1 MGTSFLVSVKSLVRT
16 PSVIVW
22 VLAFPLIMSAIF
34 LFMFSG
40 MRTDG
45 VVDPVPVAL
54 VAPVDEKDDASAG
67 SFTQVVD
74 ALAEPG
80 EDRLLDLR
88 RVRTADEAEVLLASG
103 EIDGYFEIASDGAPA
118 LTVGS
123 AYTLS
128 SADGASAVNRTI
140 LETVASS
147 YVQSRALLEEVARRD
162 PAALADPA
170 AVADALG
177 IQVDVEQVQIT
188 HARPEEIVRYYYAL
202 LGMGAL
208 MASQAGMLAVAYA
221 QPGVSALGARQAVS
235 GTSRLRQLA
244 GCALGAWAVST
255 VALTLAFAFL
265 RLVAGVDFGGREGLA
280 LVAVAVCALLA
291 TALGACVG
299 ALPLSAGIS
308 ARSGIL
314 TALTCVL
321 SLFAGLYGTAAMEL
335 ADNLAHTLPWTSW
348 VNPTK
353 LVCDTFYALYYYT
366 SLAPFAA
373 RLAACVAGALALL
386 AVAGAIFRRQSYE
399 HL

>member
-54 VAPVDEKDDASAG
+54 VTPAGEKDGAPAG
-67 SFTQVVD
+67 SFEQVVD

-80 EDRLLDLR
+80 EGQLLDLR
-88 RVRTADEAEVLLASG
+88 RVETAAEAADLLAAG
-103 EIDGYFEIASDGAPA
+103 EVDGYFELADDGAPA

-123 AYTLS
+123 AYTLA

-140 LETVASS
+140 LESVASS

-177 IQVDVEQVQIT
+177 IQVAVEQVQIT

-208 MASQAGMLAVAYA
+208 MASQAGMLAVAQA
-221 QPGVSALGARQAVS
+221 QPGVSALGARRAVS

-244 GCALGAWAVST
+244 GCVLGAWAVST

-265 RLVAGVDFGGREGLA
+265 RLVVGVDFGGREGLA
-280 LVAVAVCALLA
+280 LVSVAVCALLA

-348 VNPTK
+348 VNPAK

>member
-54 VAPVDEKDDASAG
+54 VTPAGEKDGAPAG
-67 SFTQVVD
+67 SFEQVVD

-80 EDRLLDLR
+80 EGQLLDLR
-88 RVRTADEAEVLLASG
+88 RVETAAEAADLLAAG
-103 EIDGYFEIASDGAPA
+103 EVDGYFELADDGAPA

-123 AYTLS
+123 AYTLA
-128 SADGASAVNRTI
+128 SADGATAVNRTI

-147 YVQSRALLEEVARRD
+147 YVQSRALLEEVAQRD
-162 PAALADPA
+162 SAALADPA

-177 IQVDVEQVQIT
+177 TQVDVEQTQIT

-208 MASQAGMLAVAYA
+208 MASQAGMLAVAQA
-221 QPGVSALGARQAVS
+221 QPGVSALGARRAVS

-244 GCALGAWAVST
+244 GCVLGAWAVST

-265 RLVAGVDFGGREGLA
+265 RLVVGVDFGGREGLA
-280 LVAVAVCALLA
+280 LVSVAVCALLA

-299 ALPLSAGIS
+299 ALPIPAGIS

-348 VNPTK
+348 VNPAK

>member
-54 VAPVDEKDDASAG
+54 VAPADEKDDASAG
-67 SFTQVVD
+67 SFTQVVK

-80 EDRLLDLR
+80 EDQLLDLR
-88 RVRTADEAEVLLASG
+88 RVGTADEAEVLLASG
-103 EIDGYFEIASDGAPA
+103 EIDGYFEISSDGAPA
-118 LTVGS
+118 LAVGS
-123 AYTLS
+123 AYTLA

-147 YVQSRALLEEVARRD
+147 YVQSRALLEEVAQRD

-170 AVADALG
+170 AVTDALG
-177 IQVDVEQVQIT
+177 IQVAVERVQIT

-202 LGMGAL
+202 LGMSTL

-221 QPGVSALGARQAVS
+221 QPGVSALGARRAVS

-321 SLFAGLYGTAAMEL
+321 SLFAGLYGTTAMEL

-348 VNPTK
+348 MNPTK

>member
-54 VAPVDEKDDASAG
+54 VAPAGEKDDAPAG
-67 SFTQVVD
+67 SFTQVAE

-80 EDRLLDLR
+80 EDQLLDLR
-88 RVRTADEAEVLLASG
+88 RVGTADEAEVLLSSG

-128 SADGASAVNRTI
+128 SADGETAVNRTI

-221 QPGVSALGARQAVS
+221 QPGVSALGARRAVS

-244 GCALGAWAVST
+244 GCVLGAWAVST

-280 LVAVAVCALLA
+280 LVSVAVCALLA

>member
-54 VAPVDEKDDASAG
+54 VTPAGEKDGAPAG
-67 SFTQVVD
+67 SFEQVVD

-80 EDRLLDLR
+80 EGQLLDLR
-88 RVRTADEAEVLLASG
+88 RVETAAEAADLLAAG
-103 EIDGYFEIASDGAPA
+103 EVDGYFELADDGAPA

-123 AYTLS
+123 AYTLA

-140 LETVASS
+140 LESVASS

-162 PAALADPA
+162 PAALANPA

-177 IQVDVEQVQIT
+177 IQVAVEQVQIT

-221 QPGVSALGARQAVS
+221 QPGVSALGARRAVS

-244 GCALGAWAVST
+244 GCVLGAWAVST
-255 VALTLAFAFL
+255 VALTLAFVFL
-265 RLVAGVDFGGREGLA
+265 RLVVGVDFGGREGLA

-299 ALPLSAGIS
+299 ALPIPAGIS

-335 ADNLAHTLPWTSW
+335 ADNLARALPWTSW

-373 RLAACVAGALALL
+373 RVAACVAGALALL

>member
-1 MGTSFLVSVKSLVRT
+1 MGSSFVVSVKSLVRT

-22 VLAFPLIMSAIF
+22 VLAFPLIMSVIF

-45 VVDPVPVAL
+45 LVDPVPVAL
-54 VAPVDEKDDASAG
+54 VAPADEKDDASAG
-67 SFTQVVD
+67 SFTQVAE

-80 EDRLLDLR
+80 KDQLLDLR
-88 RVRTADEAEVLLASG
+88 RVGTADEAEVLLASG

-123 AYTLS
+123 AYTLA

-147 YVQSRALLEEVARRD
+147 YVQSRALLEEVAQRD
-162 PAALADPA
+162 PAALVDPA
-170 AVADALG
+170 AVTDALG
-177 IQVDVEQVQIT
+177 IQVAVERVQIT

-202 LGMGAL
+202 LGMSTL

-221 QPGVSALGARQAVS
+221 QPGVSALGARRAVS

-255 VALTLAFAFL
+255 VTLTLAFAFL

>member
-1 MGTSFLVSVKSLVRT
+1 MGSSFLVSVKSLVRT

-22 VLAFPLIMSAIF
+22 VLAFPLIMSVIF

-45 VVDPVPVAL
+45 LVDPVPVAL
-54 VAPVDEKDDASAG
+54 VAPADEKDDASAG
-67 SFTQVVD
+67 SFTQVAE

-80 EDRLLDLR
+80 KDQLLDLR
-88 RVRTADEAEVLLASG
+88 RVGTADEAEVLLASG

-123 AYTLS
+123 AYTLA

-147 YVQSRALLEEVARRD
+147 YVQSRALLEEVAQRD

-170 AVADALG
+170 AVTDALG
-177 IQVDVEQVQIT
+177 IQVAVERVQIT

-202 LGMGAL
+202 LGMSTL

-221 QPGVSALGARQAVS
+221 QPGVSALGARRAVS

-255 VALTLAFAFL
+255 VTLTLAFAFL

>member
-54 VAPVDEKDDASAG
+54 VTPAGEKDGAPAG
-67 SFTQVVD
+67 SFEQVVD

-80 EDRLLDLR
+80 EGQLLDLR
-88 RVRTADEAEVLLASG
+88 RVETAAEAADLLAAG
-103 EIDGYFEIASDGAPA
+103 EVDGYFELADDGAPA

-123 AYTLS
+123 AYTLA
-128 SADGASAVNRTI
+128 SADGQTAVNRTI

-147 YVQSRALLEEVARRD
+147 YVQSRALLEEVAQRD
-162 PAALADPA
+162 SAALADPA

-177 IQVDVEQVQIT
+177 TQVDVEQTQIT

-208 MASQAGMLAVAYA
+208 MATQAGMLAVAQA
-221 QPGVSALGARQAVS
+221 QPGVSALGARRAVS

-244 GCALGAWAVST
+244 GCVLGAWAVST

-265 RLVAGVDFGGREGLA
+265 RLVVGVDFGGREGLA
-280 LVAVAVCALLA
+280 LVSVAVCALLA

-348 VNPTK
+348 VNPAK

>member
-54 VAPVDEKDDASAG
+54 VAPADEKDDASAG
-67 SFTQVVD
+67 SFTQVVK

-80 EDRLLDLR
+80 EDQLLDLR
-88 RVRTADEAEVLLASG
+88 RVGTADEAEVLLASG
-103 EIDGYFEIASDGAPA
+103 EIDGYFEISSDGAPA
-118 LTVGS
+118 LAVGS
-123 AYTLS
+123 AYTLA

-147 YVQSRALLEEVARRD
+147 YVQSRALLEEVAQRD

-170 AVADALG
+170 AVTDALG
-177 IQVDVEQVQIT
+177 IQVAVERVQIT

-202 LGMGAL
+202 LGMSTL

-221 QPGVSALGARQAVS
+221 QPGVSALGARRAVS

-321 SLFAGLYGTAAMEL
+321 SLFAGLYGTTAMEL

-373 RLAACVAGALALL
+373 RFAACVAAALALL

>member
-54 VAPVDEKDDASAG
+54 VTPAGEKDGAPAG
-67 SFTQVVD
+67 SFEQVVD

-80 EDRLLDLR
+80 KGQLLDLR
-88 RVRTADEAEVLLASG
+88 RVETAAEAADLLAAG
-103 EIDGYFEIASDGAPA
+103 EVDGYFELADDGAPA

-123 AYTLS
+123 AYTLA

-140 LETVASS
+140 LESVASS

-177 IQVDVEQVQIT
+177 IQVAVEQVQIT

-221 QPGVSALGARQAVS
+221 QPGVSALGARRAVS

-244 GCALGAWAVST
+244 GCVLGAWAVST
-255 VALTLAFAFL
+255 VALTLAFVFL
-265 RLVAGVDFGGREGLA
+265 HLVVGVDFGGREGLA

-291 TALGACVG
+291 TALGACGG
-299 ALPLSAGIS
+299 ALPIPAGIS

-335 ADNLAHTLPWTSW
+335 ADNLSRALPWTSW

-373 RLAACVAGALALL
+373 RVAACVAGALALL

>member
-54 VAPVDEKDDASAG
+54 VTPAGEKDGAPAG
-67 SFTQVVD
+67 SFEQVVD

-80 EDRLLDLR
+80 EGQLLDLR
-88 RVRTADEAEVLLASG
+88 RVETAAEAADLLAAG
-103 EIDGYFEIASDGAPA
+103 EVDGYFELAPDGTPA

-128 SADGASAVNRTI
+128 SADGATAVNRTI

-147 YVQSRALLEEVARRD
+147 YVQSRALLEEVGRHD
-162 PAALADPA
+162 PAALADPG

-177 IQVDVEQVQIT
+177 IQVAVEQVQIT

-221 QPGVSALGARQAVS
+221 QPGVSALGARRAVS
-235 GTSRLRQLA
+235 GTSCLRQLA
-244 GCALGAWAVST
+244 GCVLGAWAVST

-265 RLVAGVDFGGREGLA
+265 RLVVGVDFGGREGLA
-280 LVAVAVCALLA
+280 LVSVAVCALLA

-299 ALPLSAGIS
+299 ALPIPAGIS

-348 VNPTK
+348 VNPAK

>member
-54 VAPVDEKDDASAG
+54 VAPADEKDDASAG
-67 SFTQVVD
+67 SFTQVAE

-80 EDRLLDLR
+80 KDQLLDLR
-88 RVRTADEAEVLLASG
+88 RVGTADEAESLLASG

-123 AYTLS
+123 AYTLA

-147 YVQSRALLEEVARRD
+147 YVQSRALLEEVAQRD

-170 AVADALG
+170 AVTDALG
-177 IQVDVEQVQIT
+177 IQVAVERVQIT

-202 LGMGAL
+202 LGMSTL

-221 QPGVSALGARQAVS
+221 QPGVSALGARRAVS

-255 VALTLAFAFL
+255 VTLTLAFAFL

>member
-54 VAPVDEKDDASAG
+54 VTPAAEKDGAPAG
-67 SFTQVVD
+67 SFEQVVD

-80 EDRLLDLR
+80 EDQLLDLR
-88 RVRTADEAEVLLASG
+88 RVETAGEAEDLLAAG
-103 EIDGYFEIASDGAPA
+103 EIDGYFELALDGTPA

-123 AYTLS
+123 AYTLA

-147 YVQSRALLEEVARRD
+147 YVQSRALLEEVAQRD

-170 AVADALG
+170 AVTDALG
-177 IQVDVEQVQIT
+177 IQVAVERVQIT

-202 LGMGAL
+202 LGMSTL

-221 QPGVSALGARQAVS
+221 QPGVSALGARRAVS

-244 GCALGAWAVST
+244 GCVLGAWAVST

-280 LVAVAVCALLA
+280 LVSVAVCALLA

>member
-54 VAPVDEKDDASAG
+54 VTPAAEKDGAPAG
-67 SFTQVVD
+67 SFEQVVD

-80 EDRLLDLR
+80 EDQLLDLR
-88 RVRTADEAEVLLASG
+88 RVETAGEAEDLLAAG
-103 EIDGYFEIASDGAPA
+103 EIDGYFELALDGTPA

-128 SADGASAVNRTI
+128 SADGETAVNRTI

-202 LGMGAL
+202 LGMSTL

-221 QPGVSALGARQAVS
+221 QPGVSALGARRAVS

-244 GCALGAWAVST
+244 GCVLGAWAVST

>member
-1 MGTSFLVSVKSLVRT
+1 MGSSFVVSVKSLVRT

-22 VLAFPLIMSAIF
+22 VLAFPLIMSVIF

-45 VVDPVPVAL
+45 LVDPVPVAL
-54 VAPVDEKDDASAG
+54 VAPADEKDDASAG
-67 SFTQVVD
+67 SFTQAAE

-80 EDRLLDLR
+80 KDQLLDLR
-88 RVRTADEAEVLLASG
+88 RVGTADEAEVLLASG

-123 AYTLS
+123 AYTLA

-147 YVQSRALLEEVARRD
+147 YVQSRALLEEVAQRD

-170 AVADALG
+170 AVTDALG
-177 IQVDVEQVQIT
+177 IQVAVERVQIT

-202 LGMGAL
+202 LGMSTL

-221 QPGVSALGARQAVS
+221 QPGVSALGARRAVS

-255 VALTLAFAFL
+255 VTLTLAFAFL

>member
-45 VVDPVPVAL
+45 AMDPVPVAL
-54 VAPVDEKDDASAG
+54 VTPAAEKDDAPAG
-67 SFTQVVD
+67 SFTQVAE

-80 EDRLLDLR
+80 EDQLLDLR
-88 RVRTADEAEVLLASG
+88 RVGTADEAEVLLSSG
-103 EIDGYFEIASDGAPA
+103 EIDGYFEIASDGTPA

-128 SADGASAVNRTI
+128 SADGETAVNRTI

-221 QPGVSALGARQAVS
+221 QPGVSALGARRAVS

-244 GCALGAWAVST
+244 GCVLGAWAVST

>member
-1 MGTSFLVSVKSLVRT
+1 MGSSFVVSVKSLVRT

-22 VLAFPLIMSAIF
+22 VLAFPLIMSVIF

-45 VVDPVPVAL
+45 LVDPVPVAL
-54 VAPVDEKDDASAG
+54 VAPADEKDDASAG
-67 SFTQVVD
+67 SFTQVAE

-80 EDRLLDLR
+80 KDQLLDLR
-88 RVRTADEAEVLLASG
+88 RVGTADEAEVLLASG

-123 AYTLS
+123 AYTLA

-147 YVQSRALLEEVARRD
+147 YVQSRALLEEVAQRD
-162 PAALADPA
+162 PAALAGPA
-170 AVADALG
+170 AVTDALG
-177 IQVDVEQVQIT
+177 IQVAVERVQIT

-202 LGMGAL
+202 LGMSTL

-221 QPGVSALGARQAVS
+221 QPGVSALGARRAVS

-255 VALTLAFAFL
+255 VTLTLAFAFL

>member
-1 MGTSFLVSVKSLVRT
+1 MGTSFLVSIKSLVRT

-54 VAPVDEKDDASAG
+54 VTPAGEKDGAPAG
-67 SFTQVVD
+67 SFEQVVD

-80 EDRLLDLR
+80 EGQLLDLR
-88 RVRTADEAEVLLASG
+88 RVETAAEAADLLAAG
-103 EIDGYFEIASDGAPA
+103 EVDGYFELADDGAPA

-128 SADGASAVNRTI
+128 SADGQTAVNRTI

-221 QPGVSALGARQAVS
+221 QPGVSALGARRAVS

-244 GCALGAWAVST
+244 GCVLGAWAVST

-265 RLVAGVDFGGREGLA
+265 RLVVGVDFGGREGLA
-280 LVAVAVCALLA
+280 LVSVAVCALLA

>member
-54 VAPVDEKDDASAG
+54 VTPAGEKDGAPAG
-67 SFTQVVD
+67 SFEQVVD

-80 EDRLLDLR
+80 EGQLLDLR
-88 RVRTADEAEVLLASG
+88 RVETAAEAADLLAAG
-103 EIDGYFEIASDGAPA
+103 EVDGYFEIASDGMPA

-128 SADGASAVNRTI
+128 SADGQTAVNRTI

-147 YVQSRALLEEVARRD
+147 YVQSRALLEEVGRRD
-162 PAALADPA
+162 PAALADPG

-177 IQVDVEQVQIT
+177 IQVAVEQVQIT

-208 MASQAGMLAVAYA
+208 MASQAGMLAVAQA
-221 QPGVSALGARQAVS
+221 QPGVSALGARRAVS

-244 GCALGAWAVST
+244 GCVLGAWAVST

-265 RLVAGVDFGGREGLA
+265 RLVVGVDFGGREGLA
-280 LVAVAVCALLA
+280 LVSVAVCALLA

-299 ALPLSAGIS
+299 ALPIPAGIS

-348 VNPTK
+348 VNPAK

>member
-54 VAPVDEKDDASAG
+54 VTPAGEKDGAPAG
-67 SFTQVVD
+67 SFEQVVD

-80 EDRLLDLR
+80 EGQLLDLR
-88 RVRTADEAEVLLASG
+88 RVETAAEAADLLAAG
-103 EIDGYFEIASDGAPA
+103 EVDGYFELADDGAPA

-123 AYTLS
+123 AYTLA

-140 LETVASS
+140 LESVASS

-177 IQVDVEQVQIT
+177 IQVAVEQVQIT

-221 QPGVSALGARQAVS
+221 QPGVSALGARRAVS

-244 GCALGAWAVST
+244 GCVLGAWAVST

-265 RLVAGVDFGGREGLA
+265 RLVVGVDFGGREGLA
-280 LVAVAVCALLA
+280 LVSVAVCALLA

-299 ALPLSAGIS
+299 ALPIPAGIS

-348 VNPTK
+348 VNPAK

>member
-54 VAPVDEKDDASAG
+54 VTPAGEKDGAPAG
-67 SFTQVVD
+67 SFEQVVD

-80 EDRLLDLR
+80 EGQLLDLR
-88 RVRTADEAEVLLASG
+88 RVETAAEAADLLAAG
-103 EIDGYFEIASDGAPA
+103 EVDGYFEIASDGMPA

-128 SADGASAVNRTI
+128 SADGQTAVNRTI

-147 YVQSRALLEEVARRD
+147 YVQSRALLEEVGRHD
-162 PAALADPA
+162 PAALADPG

-177 IQVDVEQVQIT
+177 IQVAVEQVQIT

-208 MASQAGMLAVAYA
+208 MASQAGMLAVAQA
-221 QPGVSALGARQAVS
+221 QPGVSALGARRAVS

-244 GCALGAWAVST
+244 GCVLGAWAVST

-265 RLVAGVDFGGREGLA
+265 RLVVGVDFGGREGLA
-280 LVAVAVCALLA
+280 LVSVAVCALLA

-299 ALPLSAGIS
+299 ALPIPAGIS

-348 VNPTK
+348 VNPAK

>member
-54 VAPVDEKDDASAG
+54 VAPADEKDDASAG
-67 SFTQVVD
+67 SFTQVVK

-80 EDRLLDLR
+80 EDQLLDLR
-88 RVRTADEAEVLLASG
+88 RVGTADEAEVLLASG
-103 EIDGYFEIASDGAPA
+103 EIDGYFEISSDGAPA
-118 LTVGS
+118 LAVGS
-123 AYTLS
+123 AYTLA

-147 YVQSRALLEEVARRD
+147 YVQSRALLEEVAQRD

-170 AVADALG
+170 AVTDALG
-177 IQVDVEQVQIT
+177 IQVAVERVQIT

-202 LGMGAL
+202 LGMSTL

-221 QPGVSALGARQAVS
+221 QPGVSALGARRAVS

-321 SLFAGLYGTAAMEL
+321 SLFAGLYGTTAMEL

-348 VNPTK
+348 MNPTK

-373 RLAACVAGALALL
+373 RLAACMAGALALL

>member
-54 VAPVDEKDDASAG
+54 VAPADEKDDASAG
-67 SFTQVVD
+67 SFTQVVK

-80 EDRLLDLR
+80 EDQLLDLR
-88 RVRTADEAEVLLASG
+88 RVGTADEAEVLLASG
-103 EIDGYFEIASDGAPA
+103 EIDGYFEISSDGAPA
-118 LTVGS
+118 LAVGS
-123 AYTLS
+123 AYTLA

-147 YVQSRALLEEVARRD
+147 YVQSRALLEEVAQRD

-170 AVADALG
+170 AVTDALG
-177 IQVDVEQVQIT
+177 IQVAVERVQIT

-202 LGMGAL
+202 LGMSTL

-221 QPGVSALGARQAVS
+221 QPGVSALGARRAVS

-321 SLFAGLYGTAAMEL
+321 SLFAGLYGTTAMEL

-373 RLAACVAGALALL
+373 RVAACVAGALALL

>member
-54 VAPVDEKDDASAG
+54 VTPAGEKDGAPAG
-67 SFTQVVD
+67 SFEQVVD

-80 EDRLLDLR
+80 EGQLLDLR
-88 RVRTADEAEVLLASG
+88 RVETAAEAADLLAAG
-103 EIDGYFEIASDGAPA
+103 EVDGYFELADDGAPA

-123 AYTLS
+123 AYTLA

-140 LETVASS
+140 LESVASS

-177 IQVDVEQVQIT
+177 IQVAVEQVQIT

-221 QPGVSALGARQAVS
+221 QPGVSALGARRAVS

-244 GCALGAWAVST
+244 GCVLGAWAVST

-265 RLVAGVDFGGREGLA
+265 RLVVGVDFGGREGLA
-280 LVAVAVCALLA
+280 LVSVAVCALLA

-348 VNPTK
+348 VNPAK

>member
-54 VAPVDEKDDASAG
+54 VTPAGEKDGAPAG
-67 SFTQVVD
+67 SFEQVVD

-80 EDRLLDLR
+80 EGQLLDLR
-88 RVRTADEAEVLLASG
+88 RVETAAEAADLLAAG
-103 EIDGYFEIASDGAPA
+103 EVDGYFELADDGAPA

-123 AYTLS
+123 AYTLA
-128 SADGASAVNRTI
+128 SADGQTAVNRTI

-147 YVQSRALLEEVARRD
+147 YVQSRALLEEVAQRD
-162 PAALADPA
+162 SAALADPA

-177 IQVDVEQVQIT
+177 TQVDVEQTQIT

-208 MASQAGMLAVAYA
+208 MATQAGMLAVAQA
-221 QPGVSALGARQAVS
+221 QPGVSALGARRAVS

-244 GCALGAWAVST
+244 GCVLGAWAVST

-265 RLVAGVDFGGREGLA
+265 RLVVGVDFGGREGLA
-280 LVAVAVCALLA
+280 LVSVAVCALLA

>member
-54 VAPVDEKDDASAG
+54 VTPAVEKDDAPAG
-67 SFTQVVD
+67 SFTQVAE

-80 EDRLLDLR
+80 EDQLLDLR
-88 RVRTADEAEVLLASG
+88 RVGTADEAEVLLASG

-123 AYTLS
+123 AYTLA

-147 YVQSRALLEEVARRD
+147 YVQSRALLEEVAQRD

-170 AVADALG
+170 AVTDALG
-177 IQVDVEQVQIT
+177 IQVAVERVQIT

-202 LGMGAL
+202 LGMSTL

-221 QPGVSALGARQAVS
+221 QPGVSALGARRAVS

>member
-88 RVRTADEAEVLLASG
+88 RVGTADEAEVLLASG

-123 AYTLS
+123 AYTLA

-147 YVQSRALLEEVARRD
+147 YVQSRALLEEVAQRD
-162 PAALADPA
+162 SAALADPA

-177 IQVDVEQVQIT
+177 IHVAVEQAQIT

-202 LGMGAL
+202 LGMSTL

-221 QPGVSALGARQAVS
+221 QPGVSALGARRAVS

-280 LVAVAVCALLA
+280 IVAVAVCALLA

>member
-54 VAPVDEKDDASAG
+54 VAPADEKDDASAG
-67 SFTQVVD
+67 SFTQVAE

-80 EDRLLDLR
+80 KDQLLDLR
-88 RVRTADEAEVLLASG
+88 RVGTADEAEVLLASG

-123 AYTLS
+123 AYTLA

-147 YVQSRALLEEVARRD
+147 YVQSRALLEEVAQRN

-170 AVADALG
+170 AVTDALG
-177 IQVDVEQVQIT
+177 IQVAVERVQIT

-202 LGMGAL
+202 LGMSTL

-221 QPGVSALGARQAVS
+221 QPGVSALGARRAVS

-255 VALTLAFAFL
+255 VTLTLAFAFL
-265 RLVAGVDFGGREGLA
+265 RLVAGVDFGSREGLA

>member
-123 AYTLS
+123 AYTLA
-128 SADGASAVNRTI
+128 SADGATAVNRTI

-147 YVQSRALLEEVARRD
+147 YVQSRALLEEVAQRD
-162 PAALADPA
+162 SAALADPA
-170 AVADALG
+170 SVTDALG
-177 IQVDVEQVQIT
+177 IQVAVERVQIT

-208 MASQAGMLAVAYA
+208 MATQAGMLAVAQA
-221 QPGVSALGARQAVS
+221 QPGVSALGARRAVS

-244 GCALGAWAVST
+244 GCVLGAWAVST

-265 RLVAGVDFGGREGLA
+265 RLVVGVDFGGREGLA

-314 TALTCVL
+314 MALTCVL

-348 VNPTK
+348 VNPAK

>member
-88 RVRTADEAEVLLASG
+88 RVGTADEAEVLLASG

-123 AYTLS
+123 AYTLA
-128 SADGASAVNRTI
+128 SADGATAVNRTI

-147 YVQSRALLEEVARRD
+147 YVQSRALLEEVAQRD
-162 PAALADPA
+162 SAALADPA

-177 IQVDVEQVQIT
+177 IHVAVEQAQIT

-202 LGMGAL
+202 LGMSTL

-221 QPGVSALGARQAVS
+221 QPGVSALGARRAVS

-348 VNPTK
+348 VNPAK

>member
-54 VAPVDEKDDASAG
+54 VTPAGEKDGAPAG
-67 SFTQVVD
+67 SFEQVVD
-74 ALAEPG
+74 APAEPG
-80 EDRLLDLR
+80 EGQLLDLR
-88 RVRTADEAEVLLASG
+88 RVETAAEAADLLAAG
-103 EIDGYFEIASDGAPA
+103 EVDGYFEIASDGMPA

-128 SADGASAVNRTI
+128 SADGATAVNRTI

-147 YVQSRALLEEVARRD
+147 YVQSRALLEEVAQRD

-170 AVADALG
+170 AVTDALG
-177 IQVDVEQVQIT
+177 IQVAVEQVQIT
-188 HARPEEIVRYYYAL
+188 
-202 LGMGAL
+202 
-208 MASQAGMLAVAYA
+208 ASQAGMLAVAQA
-221 QPGVSALGARQAVS
+221 QPGVSALGARRAVS

-244 GCALGAWAVST
+244 GCVLGAWAVST

-265 RLVAGVDFGGREGLA
+265 RLVVGVDFGGREGLA
-280 LVAVAVCALLA
+280 LVSVAVCALLA

-348 VNPTK
+348 VNPAK

>member
-123 AYTLS
+123 AYTLA

-147 YVQSRALLEEVARRD
+147 YVQSRALLEEVAQRD
-162 PAALADPA
+162 SAALADPA

-177 IQVDVEQVQIT
+177 IHVAVEQAQIT

-202 LGMGAL
+202 LGMSTL
-208 MASQAGMLAVAYA
+208 MASQAGMLAVAQA
-221 QPGVSALGARQAVS
+221 QPGVSALGARRAVS

>member
-54 VAPVDEKDDASAG
+54 VAPADEKDDAPAG
-67 SFTQVVD
+67 SFTQVVK

-80 EDRLLDLR
+80 EDQLLDLR
-88 RVRTADEAEVLLASG
+88 RVGTADEAEVLLASG
-103 EIDGYFEIASDGAPA
+103 EIDGYFEISSDGAPA
-118 LTVGS
+118 LAVGS
-123 AYTLS
+123 AYTLA

-147 YVQSRALLEEVARRD
+147 YVQSRALLEEVAQRD

-170 AVADALG
+170 AVTDALG
-177 IQVDVEQVQIT
+177 IQVAVERVQIT

-202 LGMGAL
+202 LGMSTL

-221 QPGVSALGARQAVS
+221 QPGVSALGARRAVS

-321 SLFAGLYGTAAMEL
+321 SLFAGLYGTTAMEL

-348 VNPTK
+348 MNPTK

-373 RLAACVAGALALL
+373 RLAACMAGALALL

>member
-40 MRTDG
+40 MRTDD

-54 VAPVDEKDDASAG
+54 VAPADEKDDAPVG
-67 SFTQVVD
+67 SFARVAD

-80 EDRLLDLR
+80 EGQLLDLR
-88 RVRTADEAEVLLASG
+88 RVETADEAEALLASG
-103 EIDGYFEIASDGAPA
+103 EIDGYFEIASDGAPT

-123 AYTLS
+123 AYTLA
-128 SADGASAVNRTI
+128 SADGQTAVNRTI

-177 IQVDVEQVQIT
+177 IQVAVEQAQVT

-221 QPGVSALGARQAVS
+221 QPGVSALGARRAVS

-244 GCALGAWAVST
+244 GCALGAWAVSI

-373 RLAACVAGALALL
+373 RLAACAAGALALL

>member
-1 MGTSFLVSVKSLVRT
+1 MGSSFVVSVKSLVRT

-54 VAPVDEKDDASAG
+54 VAPAGEKDDAPAG
-67 SFTQVVD
+67 SFTQVAE

-80 EDRLLDLR
+80 EDQLLDLR
-88 RVRTADEAEVLLASG
+88 RVETAAEAADLLAAG
-103 EIDGYFEIASDGAPA
+103 EVDGYFELADDGAPA
-118 LTVGS
+118 LPVGS
-123 AYTLS
+123 AYTLA
-128 SADGASAVNRTI
+128 SADGQTAVNRTI

-177 IQVDVEQVQIT
+177 TQVDVEQVQIT

-221 QPGVSALGARQAVS
+221 QPGVSALGARRAVS

>member
-54 VAPVDEKDDASAG
+54 VTPAGEKDGAPAG
-67 SFTQVVD
+67 SFEQVVD

-80 EDRLLDLR
+80 EGQLLDLR
-88 RVRTADEAEVLLASG
+88 RVETAAEAADLLAAG
-103 EIDGYFEIASDGAPA
+103 EVDGYFELADDGAPA

-123 AYTLS
+123 AYTLA
-128 SADGASAVNRTI
+128 SADGQTAVNRTI

-147 YVQSRALLEEVARRD
+147 YVQSRALLEEVAQRD
-162 PAALADPA
+162 SAALADPA

-177 IQVDVEQVQIT
+177 TQVDVEQTQIT

-208 MASQAGMLAVAYA
+208 MASQAGMLAVAQA
-221 QPGVSALGARQAVS
+221 QPGVSALGARRAVS

-244 GCALGAWAVST
+244 GCVLGAWAVST

-265 RLVAGVDFGGREGLA
+265 RLVVGVDFGGREGLA
-280 LVAVAVCALLA
+280 LVSVAVCALLA

-348 VNPTK
+348 VNPAK

>member
-1 MGTSFLVSVKSLVRT
+1 MGTSFLVSVKSLART

-54 VAPVDEKDDASAG
+54 VAAADEKDGAPAG
-67 SFTQVVD
+67 SFEQVVD

-80 EDRLLDLR
+80 EDQLLDLR
-88 RVRTADEAEVLLASG
+88 RVETAGEAEDLLAAG
-103 EIDGYFEIASDGAPA
+103 EIDGYFELALDGTPA

-128 SADGASAVNRTI
+128 SADGETAVNRTI

-221 QPGVSALGARQAVS
+221 QPSVSALGARRAVS

-244 GCALGAWAVST
+244 GCVLGAWAVST

-280 LVAVAVCALLA
+280 LVSVAVCALLA

>member
-45 VVDPVPVAL
+45 AVDPVPVAL
-54 VAPVDEKDDASAG
+54 VTPAAEKDGAPAG
-67 SFTQVVD
+67 SFEQVAE

-80 EDRLLDLR
+80 EDQLLDLR
-88 RVRTADEAEVLLASG
+88 RVGTAGEAEDLLAAG
-103 EIDGYFEIASDGAPA
+103 EIDGYFELALDGTPA

-128 SADGASAVNRTI
+128 SADGETAVNRTI

-147 YVQSRALLEEVARRD
+147 YVQSRALLEEVAQRD
-162 PAALADPA
+162 SAALADPA

-177 IQVDVEQVQIT
+177 TQVDVEQTQIT

-208 MASQAGMLAVAYA
+208 MASQAGMLAVAQA
-221 QPGVSALGARQAVS
+221 QPGVSALGARRAVS

-244 GCALGAWAVST
+244 GCVLGAWAVST

-265 RLVAGVDFGGREGLA
+265 RLVVGVDFGGREGLA

>member
-45 VVDPVPVAL
+45 AVDPVPVAL
-54 VAPVDEKDDASAG
+54 VTPAAEKDGAPAG
-67 SFTQVVD
+67 SFEQVVD

-80 EDRLLDLR
+80 EDQLLDLR
-88 RVRTADEAEVLLASG
+88 HVETAANAADLLAAG
-103 EIDGYFEIASDGAPA
+103 EVDGYFELALDGTPA

-123 AYTLS
+123 SYTLA
-128 SADGASAVNRTI
+128 SADSATAVNRTI

-147 YVQSRALLEEVARRD
+147 YVQSRALLEEVGRHD
-162 PAALADPA
+162 PAALADPG

-177 IQVDVEQVQIT
+177 IQVAVEQVQIT

-208 MASQAGMLAVAYA
+208 MASQAGMLAVAQA
-221 QPGVSALGARQAVS
+221 QPGVSALGARRAVS

-244 GCALGAWAVST
+244 GCVLGAWAVST

-265 RLVAGVDFGGREGLA
+265 RLVVGVDFGGREGLA
-280 LVAVAVCALLA
+280 LVAVAACALLA

-299 ALPLSAGIS
+299 ALPISAGIS

-335 ADNLAHTLPWTSW
+335 ADNLARALPWTSW